1 MPHRATTAERDW
13 ADTLAWQRS
22 QLPDFI
28 ARLVDRSEFYAD
40 RLGGVAAR
48 DLATPEA
55 WAALPF
61 TTKDDVRDSQRHRR
75 PEDPL
80 LGALQGVAD
89 TDVAQ
94 VIGSSGTS
102 GNPTFYGLTA
112 ADLASWQDA
121 LRNWLHTAG
130 VGPGSVV
137 ALTTGM
143 PIVAGGMPYADAI
156 RAAGATLVWLGGQ
169 PTERMAHLM
178 VALRVNTLIGT
189 ASFVGHFARRCSEL
203 LGRPAAELGVRTIL
217 AGGEPGMAN
226 EETRAQVMAAW
237 GATRLS
243 EIMGMCDVMAGMWAQ
258 CDAGAGMHFTAA
270 EHVYVEL
277 IDPDTGEA
285 VEWREG
291 ATGEGV
297 YTTFTREATPVVRFR
312 SRDHLE
318 VVATQ
323 CACGRTTPRIQCIGR
338 TDDMLIYRAMNVFPN
353 DIREVILDHA
363 PAASIGGMRIR
374 KSRAD
379 QVRFDDPIPVE
390 VETDTLDAAA
400 LERLADQVRQLLRVR
415 VAIEAIPAGTI
426 PVGNYK
432 TALAYVAEGADT

>member
-1 MPHRATTAERDW
+1 MPHSAIAVRRDW
-13 ADTLAWQRS
+13 SDILDWQRQQLPEFVARLSTRSPFYAS
-22 QLPDFI
+22 QLH
-28 ARLVDRSEFYAD
+28 
-40 RLGGVAAR
+40 GVATY
-48 DLATPEA
+48 DLADPA
-55 WAALPF
+55 GWAQLPF
-61 TTKDDVRDSQRHRR
+61 TTKDDVRDSQRNRTPR
-75 PEDPL
+75 DPL
-80 LGALQGVAD
+80 LGAMQAVAD
-89 TDVAQ
+89 SDVVQ

-102 GNPTFYGLTA
+102 GNPTFYVLTDT
-112 ADLASWQDA
+112 DLANWREA
-121 LRNWLHTAG
+121 LSTWLQTAG

-156 RAAGATLVWLGGQ
+156 RAVGATLVWLGGQ

-178 VALRVNTLIGT
+178 AALRVNTLIGT
-189 ASFVGHFARRCSEL
+189 ASFVGHFAARCSEL

-291 ATGEGV
+291 ATGE
-297 YTTFTREATPVVRFR
+297 R
-312 SRDHLE
+312 SEEHTSE
-318 VVATQ
+318 
-323 CACGRTTPRIQCIGR
+323 
-338 TDDMLIYRAMNVFPN
+338 
-353 DIREVILDHA
+353 
-363 PAASIGGMRIR
+363 
-374 KSRAD
+374 
-379 QVRFDDPIPVE
+379 
-390 VETDTLDAAA
+390 
-400 LERLADQVRQLLRVR
+400 
-415 VAIEAIPAGTI
+415 
-426 PVGNYK
+426 
-432 TALAYVAEGADT
+432 